1 MKYKLIVFDMDG
13 VVFEH
18 CNFWMELHKKLG
30 TYDEGKALTEKHV
43 KTDYSTLVDEVVGRL
58 WKGKS
63 ADVYHSLVEEVGYFR
78 GAAEAV
84 AALKQKGYLIA
95 IISSGPKDLA
105 LRAQKELGIDYVYA
119 NELVV
124 EGGMITGEFRWPVAH
139 DRKAVVLK
147 ELAEEHHLHLS
158 EIIVVGDSDADI
170 KMMRVAGCGIAFCSD
185 SDALRQVATVVVDEK
200 DVRAIL
206 PHIESFE
213 KKEIFKTM
221 ND

>member
-105 LRAQKELGIDYVYA
+105 LRAQKELGIDY
-119 NELVV
+119 
-124 EGGMITGEFRWPVAH
+124 
-139 DRKAVVLK
+139 